1 MSSQITTH
9 SQPRSSWFAVA
20 RVVWVILAVMS
31 FGLFAYSIL
40 YTLSDPQVRPDL
52 AVSMDSFTVPYTIRD
67 PRELDL
73 VLDSLGL
80 SRRAYTW
87 YVLAFKMIQVFG
99 FGLVGW
105 IIYWRRSG
113 DWFQLLL
120 SLMLV
125 TFGIANVIYVHP
137 PWDLLAKL
145 LYFLGMVLVILCFY
159 LFPDGRFVPRWT
171 AAASIAGAAWRVLY
185 LLPASYHPI
194 SWPPSP
200 SHLLGLA
207 FHSTGVLAQIH
218 RYRHVSNPIQRQ
230 QTKWAV
236 FGLTIA
242 ALGVYGYIIYGY
254 VSRFELI
261 PWLMAHQRYLYLYL
275 AFWQPV
281 KTLALLA
288 VPVTIGI
295 SILRY
300 RLWDIDLV
308 ISRGLV
314 YGSLTVMLALLSA
327 GSLLLI
333 SQLFQAWTGGQQ
345 YVIAMS
351 ASAVAFGA
359 LFQPARRRLQRF
371 VDRQVF
377 GIQID
382 YRQAAK
388 QPDGRAGTL
397 AHPQLGEYVDLE
409 FLGCGGMA
417 EVYRARGPTLD
428 RPIAI
433 KALFPHLV
441 RDAGLRRR
449 FEREAQAAARLE
461 HPNIVRTFGSGEA
474 EGRTYI
480 AMEYISGPNLG
491 GFLEQHGR
499 LPLAQACP
507 IIREVAGALD
517 YAHQHGLVHR
527 DVKPSNIMLD
537 PTVSADS
544 REIIYRPVITD
555 FGLARVLDESTRL
568 SQSGVVGTFSYIA
581 PEQIQSPADVD
592 GRADVYA
599 LGVTAY
605 QMLTG
610 KLPFTH
616 NHPGALL
623 IAHLTQPPPDPR
635 DLVPDLP
642 EHVAQ
647 ALQRAL
653 AKKPEDR
660 YPTAGEFANAL
671 TQGL

>member
-1 MSSQITTH
+1 MDRPIAVH
-9 SQPRSSWFAVA
+9 GQPRRTRLAAA
-20 RVVWVILAVMS
+20 RVMWVVLAVLS
-31 FGLFAYSIL
+31 LGLFVYSVL
-40 YTLSDPQVRPDL
+40 YTLTSPQVRPDL
-52 AVSMDSFTVPYTIRD
+52 AVSMDSLTVPYTIRD
-67 PRELDL
+67 PQDL
-73 VLDSLGL
+73 VAVLARLGF
-80 SRRAYTW
+80 SPRTYAW
-87 YVLAFKMIQVFG
+87 YILAFKVVQVFG

-105 IIYWRRSG
+105 VIFWRKSG

-125 TFGIANVIYVHP
+125 TFGIGNVIYVQP
-137 PWDLLAKL
+137 PWGVLAQF

-171 AAASIAGAAWRVLY
+171 AAASTGGALWRVLY

-194 SWPPSP
+194 SCPPSP

-207 FHSTGVLAQIH
+207 VHSTGVLAQIH

-242 ALGVYGYIIYGY
+242 SLGVYGYILYGY

-261 PWLMAHQRYLYLYL
+261 PWLMENQRYLYLYL
-275 AFWQPV
+275 VFWQPV
-281 KTLALLA
+281 KTLALLM
-288 VPVTIGI
+288 VPLTIGI

-308 ISRGLV
+308 IHRGLV
-314 YGSLTVMLALLSA
+314 YGSLTVLLAVLSA
-327 GSLLLI
+327 GSLFVI
-333 SQLFQAWTGGQQ
+333 SRVFQAWTGGQR

-382 YRQAAK
+382 YRQAAR
-388 QPDGRAGTL
+388 QPGGPTARL
-397 AHPQLGEYVDLE
+397 ARPQLGEYVDLE

-417 EVYRARGPTLD
+417 EVYKARGPTLD
-428 RPIAI
+428 RPVAI
-433 KALFPHLV
+433 KVLFPHLV
-441 RDAGLRRR
+441 QEASFRRR

-474 EGRTYI
+474 DGRTYI

-491 GFLEQHGR
+491 DFLERHGR
-499 LPLAQACP
+499 LPLVQARL
-507 IIREVAGALD
+507 IIREVASALD
-517 YAHQHGLVHR
+517 YAHQHGLIHR
-527 DVKPSNIMLD
+527 DVKPSNVLLD

-544 REIIYRPVITD
+544 RDIVYRSVITD
-555 FGLARVLDESTRL
+555 FGLARVLGESTRL

-605 QMLTG
+605 QLLTG
-610 KLPFTH
+610 ELPFKH
-616 NHPGALL
+616 NTPGALL

-635 DLVPDLP
+635 HLVPDLP
-642 EHVAQ
+642 ENVAQ

-653 AKKPEDR
+653 AKSPEER
-660 YPTAGEFANAL
+660 YPTAGEFANAI
-671 TQGL
+671 TQDL